1 MEKKSAPASPAT
13 ARASSVLPVPGGPHS
28 STPLGTLEP
37 ERLNLSG
44 FKKKS
49 TTSISSSFASPMPAT
64 SAKVMLRPRVRTAR
78 RKSRAGWCGAW
89 CTVSYA
95 ARTKPG
101 IAGGERSARAPLL
114 FLQLQAGGAARPRA
128 LARALLP
135 GRVCLRAARS
145 RFGRPRR
152 FGRRHPLRAAVIS
165 AFTVAA
171 CVNAARAR
179 AHKRACAF
187 HAAGRVCAPCAAG
200 RPVCLRVTSRVAQPA
215 SCQQRQ
221 CAPSGPASPAAP
233 RLRLASSSS
242 KSRNARSRAARRSSS
257 AAFRSL
263 TRSCVVERT
272 GQAVGRCRVAWPG
285 EQCRAVERCGSGS
298 EDAACSRLREGTPPS
313 RPWCGPCTARLRTP
327 PR

>member
-145 RFGRPRR
+145 RVTPSALPSSPPSPSRR
-152 FGRRHPLRAAVIS
+152 ALTRRAPERINERAPSMLLVGS
-165 AFTVAA
+165 APP
-171 CVNAARAR
+171 ARR
-179 AHKRACAF
+179 A
-187 HAAGRVCAPCAAG
+187 APCA
-200 RPVCLRVTSRVAQPA
+200 C
-215 SCQQRQ
+215 
-221 CAPSGPASPAAP
+221 ASPAELRSP
-233 RLRLASSSS
+233 R
-242 KSRNARSRAARRSSS
+242 
-257 AAFRSL
+257 
-263 TRSCVVERT
+263 
-272 GQAVGRCRVAWPG
+272 RVS
-285 EQCRAVERCGSGS
+285 SGS
-298 EDAACSRLREGTPPS
+298 
-313 RPWCGPCTARLRTP
+313 ARLRGQRRQRRRGCVSRP
-327 PR
+327 PPPNRARRAREPRAAPPPPPFGA